1 MQEVNDLGSNVVELR
16 TIKLRFEITDQLEI
30 SSWVPGAC
38 TGEPRLQCEIQQRS
52 IVNLMS
58 RNDLGYQDAQ
68 KEVAIE
74 E

>member
-1 MQEVNDLGSNVVELR
+1 MLWSSERSSCALKS
-16 TIKLRFEITDQLEI
+16 TDQLEI

-38 TGEPRLQCEIQQRS
+38 TGEPRLQCEIQRKS
-52 IVNLMS
+52 IVKLMS

-68 KEVAIE
+68 KELVIE